1 MGFVR
6 GLNDRL
12 QAAGWHLLASLLI
25 AALVALL
32 VFGLWFP
39 GMYRYMSGGTSL
51 LVLIMGVDVVLG
63 PLLTF
68 AVFDRSKGVAHLKRD
83 IATIAVLQ
91 LSALMY
97 GLYTVHLA
105 RPVALVFERDRFRV
119 ISAADVVGEDLPKA
133 SPPYRQLSWNGPW
146 QIAVRDALV
155 GQERN
160 NSLATAVFDGVD
172 TSQRPQFWIPYGDV
186 ERSKAL
192 QAARPLSLLVE
203 KYPSD
208 ADTIRAAVAAL
219 GGGGIDSLRFLPVR
233 TRNDAVA
240 LLAQDGSVAGFLP
253 FDGFF

>member
-1 MGFVR
+1 MAFAR
-6 GLNDRL
+6 SLRDRL
-12 QAAGWHLLASLLI
+12 QAAGWHLLVSLLI

-51 LVLIMGVDVVLG
+51 LLLIMGVDVVLG

-68 AVFDRSKGVAHLKRD
+68 AVFDRRKGVAHLKRD

-91 LSALMY
+91 MAALMY
-97 GLYTVHLA
+97 GLYTVQLA
-105 RPVALVFERDRFRV
+105 RPVALVFEHDRFRV
-119 ISAADVVGEDLPKA
+119 ISSADVVEQDLPKA
-133 SPPYRQLSWNGPW
+133 LPPYRQLPWNGPW
-146 QIAVRDALV
+146 LIAVRDTLP

-160 NSLATAVFDGVD
+160 NSLATAVLEGVD
-172 TSQRPQFWIPYGDV
+172 TSQRPQFWIEYGDA
-186 ERSKAL
+186 ERAKAL
-192 QAARPLSLLVE
+192 KVSRPLNLLVE

-208 ADTIRAAVAAL
+208 ADAIKEAVA
-219 GGGGIDSLRFLPVR
+219 GVEGRVDGLRFLPVR

-240 LLAQDGSVAGFLP
+240 LIAEDGRVLGFLP